1 MHIYD
6 GSSLG
11 SHVDNFQLMK
21 QQNIFY
27 GFLQTRSHKC
37 PHMCLNFCLS
47 LMSSNPSHIQTHLVL
62 ED

>member
-21 QQNIFY
+21 QQKY
-27 GFLQTRSHKC
+27 FLR
-37 PHMCLNFCLS
+37 
-47 LMSSNPSHIQTHLVL
+47 VL
-62 ED
+62 TDEKP

>member
-21 QQNIFY
+21 TAKTLFSMGSY
-27 GFLQTRSHKC
+27 K
-37 PHMCLNFCLS
+37 
-47 LMSSNPSHIQTHLVL
+47 
-62 ED
+62 